1 MGGARVDQRRRT
13 GLSLKT
19 FFRKDTADESECSE
33 RGFDPVSKAEICGD
47 FRRLS
52 GACVRDF
59 DCRCSLR
66 NTSADQLSALLPEL
80 VPLAALVFDQPLD
93 SRFRRGRELFC
104 SGEKGP
110 AFSFRG
116 SSGLPALVYRLTCL
130 FKTVHYSVFRP
141 YIYAPLTEF
150 FSSGTVTGRL
160 FIVPGAGIALIAAVF
175 FFRRAVRRNKDSDS
189 PLGESC
195 ENGQH
200 ENRQNARNNT

>member
-1 MGGARVDQRRRT
+1 MNQSVPKEDSTPFPRPKSAGIFAACLALAFGILIAGVPFATHRRISYLLYYLNWYHWPRWYSINLWILAFGAAANYFARGKKVQRFLFA
-13 GLSLKT
+13 GVPVAI
-19 FFRKDTADESECSE
+19 FAVTA
-33 RGFDPVSKAEICGD
+33 VY
-47 FRRLS
+47 
-52 GACVRDF
+52 
-59 DCRCSLR
+59 
-66 NTSADQLSALLPEL
+66 
-80 VPLAALVFDQPLD
+80 
-93 SRFRRGRELFC
+93 
-104 SGEKGP
+104 
-110 AFSFRG
+110 
-116 SSGLPALVYRLTCL
+116 SSCLPALVYRLTCL